1 MMPLIRDPVV
11 AGAFYPGS
19 RSALSAGLT
28 LLLKQKVHV
37 AGTLCEPMGLVVPH
51 AGYIYSGAVAA
62 AGYRELAA
70 HGRPEWAIILGA
82 NHTGLGVPI
91 SIAREGV
98 WRTPL
103 GDAPIATGVADSLV
117 AEGVTVADE
126 AFLHEHSIEV
136 QLPFLQFLF
145 GAEIPFIPICVMLP
159 ALSDLTALGEAIAR
173 IVRGKARDKAGV
185 LIVSSDF
192 THYEPDETARSVDHR
207 AIEKILALDVQGFYR
222 SLIEERLSI
231 CGGGAIVALMVC
243 ARRLGWDETKL
254 LSYATSGDV
263 TGESHSV
270 VGYAAISLTGREDG

>member
-1 MMPLIRDPVV
+1 M
-11 AGAFYPGS
+11 
-19 RSALSAGLT
+19 
-28 LLLKQKVHV
+28 
-37 AGTLCEPMGLVVPH
+37 LCEPMGLVVPH

-82 NHTGLGVPI
+82 NHTGLGAPI
-91 SIAREGV
+91 SIAREGI

-145 GAEIPFIPICVMLP
+145 GAEIPFIPICVMFP
-159 ALSDLTALGEAIAR
+159 TLSDLTALGEAIAR
-173 IVRGKARDKAGV
+173 VVRDKARGKAGV
-185 LIVSSDF
+185 VIVSSDF
-192 THYEPDETARSVDHR
+192 THYEPDETARSIDHR
-207 AIEKILALDVQGFYR
+207 AIEKILALDVQGFHR

-231 CGGGAIVALMVC
+231 CGGGAIVALMAC
-243 ARRLGWDETKL
+243 AHRLGWGETRL

-270 VGYAAISLTGREDG
+270 VGYAAISLTGRKDG